1 MKFARAFS
9 PELNES
15 VTPYQARELYTDE
28 DSPFFEQKLRFLC
41 EDKDCRAKLTPVGIY
56 MTRKSKRALHF
67 REDEPHSLRCEYCDD
82 KHGGKRTPVPG
93 QQEDDFKLTD
103 FPTELLLDPPKRRPG
118 SGGGT
123 ATGGDGGDGSRT
135 KSTGGIPGSD
145 APRKTSSKTRYLD
158 QVVDCFLYGD
168 DSAKNNKF
176 TIGDKTKPFSKFF
189 KSVKFLTDGQGYIYH
204 GEVDSLKPYSNA
216 ESLGIKF
223 TEKHW
228 NSNKKPLTVWVYISK
243 ETIDKSRRKKFFR
256 AEVQELEKAINNGE
270 KVRCF
275 FVGTNPHIQ
284 SNPSKF
290 NDGTYET
297 VNDELQSNDHIS
309 FVFEKDD

>member
-41 EDKDCRAKLTPVGIY
+41 EDIDCRANLTPVGIY

-67 REDEPHSLRCEYCDD
+67 RADEPHTLQCEYCDD

-103 FPTELLLDPPKRRPG
+103 FPTELLLDPPKKKSG

-123 ATGGDGGDGSRT
+123 TTGGDGGDGSGT
-135 KSTGGIPGSD
+135 KSTGGTPGSD
-145 APRKTSSKTRYLD
+145 ALRKTSSKTIYLE
-158 QVVDCFLYGD
+158 QVVDCFLYGNE
-168 DSAKNNKF
+168 SAKNNSF

-189 KSVKFLTDGQGYIYH
+189 KSVKFLTNGPGYIYH
-204 GEVDSLKPYSNA
+204 GEVGSLKAYNNA
-216 ESLGIKF
+216 ESLRIKF
-223 TEKHW
+223 TDRPW
-228 NSNKKPLTVWVYISK
+228 DPNKKPNAALVYISK

-256 AEVQELEKAINNGE
+256 AEVLELEKAINKGE

-275 FVGTNPHIQ
+275 FVGTNPHIKT
-284 SNPSKF
+284 NPSQF
-290 NDGTYET
+290 NDGTYDT
-297 VNDELQSNDHIS
+297 INDELLSIDHIS
-309 FVFEKDD
+309 FVFEKND

>member
-1 MKFARAFS
+1 MKFDRAFS

-15 VTPYQARELYTDE
+15 VTPYQAREFYTDE

-67 REDEPHSLRCEYCDD
+67 REDEPHTLKCGYCNDRL
-82 KHGGKRTPVPG
+82 GGKRNTAPG
-93 QQEDDFKLTD
+93 QHEDDFKLTN
-103 FPTELLLDPPKRRPG
+103 FPTELVLEPPKRKLG
-118 SGGGT
+118 SGGT
-123 ATGGDGGDGSRT
+123 VTGGDGGDGSGT
-135 KSTGGIPGSD
+135 KSTGGASGSD

-168 DSAKNNKF
+168 DSEKNNKF

-189 KSVKFLTDGQGYIYH
+189 KSVKFLNDGAGYIYH
-204 GEVDSLKPYSNA
+204 GEVGSLNPYSNA

-223 TEKHW
+223 AEKPW
-228 NSNKKPLTVWVYISK
+228 DPNKRPNAAWVYISK

-256 AEVQELEKAINNGE
+256 AEVQELKKAIDKGE

-275 FVGTNPHIQ
+275 FVGTNPHIKN
-284 SNPSKF
+284 NPSKF
-290 NDGTYET
+290 SDGTYDT
-297 VNDELQSNDHIS
+297 VNDELLSIDHIS